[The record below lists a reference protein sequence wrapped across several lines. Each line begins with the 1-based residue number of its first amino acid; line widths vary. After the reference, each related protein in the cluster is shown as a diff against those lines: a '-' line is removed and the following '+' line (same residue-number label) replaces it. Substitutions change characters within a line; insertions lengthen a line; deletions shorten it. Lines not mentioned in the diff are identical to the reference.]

1 MNPNDNQPTQPTEQA
16 PQAQP
21 TTPEFQPGIA
31 TAPKPVAQP
40 ETQTSE
46 ATPAP
51 QPNSQETPQQT
62 ENPETPEPKPEA
74 PQTQSYEEY
83 LDSLTKD
90 FATPEVPKPTD
101 DKYKTGSDDDLVNFF
116 ADFEKSIIEK
126 QRVENQRQ
134 QAYQQAEQKVW
145 GDAAKKYDEIG
156 SNSDLR
162 DTIQNIR
169 VGIYQNTGKML
180 TPTEVADQLI
190 GTLHN
195 QYKKGV
201 NDTNV
206 QTQVVNSQPMNGG
219 GKPQPT
225 ASTDYNAVQSGNQ
238 DAVVG
243 EVEKLIQQGLV

>member
-31 TAPKPVAQP
+31 TAPKPVEQP
-40 ETQTSE
+40 ETQ
-46 ATPAP
+46 AP
-51 QPNSQETPQQT
+51 QPTSDPTPQQT
-62 ENPETPEPKPEA
+62 TDNPETPAPTPET

-83 LDSLTKD
+83 LDSLTKNL
-90 FATPEVPKPTD
+90 TVPEVPKPTD
-101 DKYKTGSDDDLVNFF
+101 DKYKTGNDDDLVNFF
-116 ADFEKSIIEK
+116 ADFEQSIIEK
-126 QRVENQRQ
+126 QRVESQRQ

-145 GDAAKKYDEIG
+145 GDATKKYDEIG
-156 SNSDLR
+156 TNSDLR

-225 ASTDYNAVQSGNQ
+225 VATDYKAVQSGNQ